1 MRENTHKCA
10 EPLRLYGKR
19 GAGVNKYNIIDFI
32 PIGRKNA
39 IAMSE
44 LAKRIGIS
52 QREARKAIFNARCK
66 GEIICSMCSEN
77 ASGYY
82 RPDDIAEVRP
92 YITMQEHRIA
102 SAKAALKSAKKFVE
116 AGGGNA

>member
-1 MRENTHKCA
+1 MSKQIFNVIEYIPT
-10 EPLRLYGKR
+10 GKQ
-19 GAGVNKYNIIDFI
+19 
-32 PIGRKNA
+32 NA

-66 GEIICSMCSEN
+66 GEIICSTCGEN

-82 RPDDIAEVRP
+82 RPTSVEEVRP
-92 YITMQEHRIA
+92 YIAMQEHRIA
-102 SAKAALKSAKKFVE
+102 SAKSALKSAKRFVE

>member
-1 MRENTHKCA
+1 MS
-10 EPLRLYGKR
+10 KR
-19 GAGVNKYNIIDFI
+19 IFNVVEYI
-32 PIGRKNA
+32 PIGKQNA

-66 GEIICSMCSEN
+66 GEIICSTCGEN

-82 RPDDIAEVRP
+82 RPASIDEVRP
-92 YITMQEHRIA
+92 YIAMQEHRIA
-102 SAKAALKSAKKFVE
+102 SAKVALKSAKKFAE
-116 AGGGNA
+116 AAKAGAGNG